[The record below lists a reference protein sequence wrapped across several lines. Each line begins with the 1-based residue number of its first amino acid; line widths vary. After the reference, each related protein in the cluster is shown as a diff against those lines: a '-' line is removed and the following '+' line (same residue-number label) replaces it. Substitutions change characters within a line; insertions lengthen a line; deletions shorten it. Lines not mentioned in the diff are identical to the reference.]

1 MKRLSLKRLTR
12 AVRLVA
18 LLSLPTF
25 WLAQYTRAQ
34 APEPGVLY
42 GHEGAVVMG
51 VFTPDGERVVTASSD
66 QTARVWDVAKSVELR
81 RHTQHTGPLYCLA
94 VSGDGRTLVTGA
106 QDNTLRTWDLPL
118 SKPIRTFAEHAT
130 PVRGFVLNPDGLS
143 LLSVADDK
151 NFRIHDL
158 LLAKPSAPAPVP
170 TIIRPGHPAEV
181 LSLATRTDGAIFC
194 TADASGRILLW
205 SPDLD
210 TPQGR
215 LFGHAGRVTSTAVH
229 TNNQQLYTTGDDGV
243 LRIWQLTPML
253 PKELGTAPAA
263 PIEFTMIPGQ
273 NNALW
278 SLADGT
284 MRLIDMATGMATRE
298 LPKFVGKLIGHTI
311 SPNAAWLTAWADDG
325 SVNVLNLADGTPRGR
340 AAGHTGPV
348 TDVAIHADATRYA
361 TSGKDG
367 TVRFWQQPLP
377 AIDIKGHTG
386 PLRGLLSFT
395 SGQRLATISEDMT
408 TRLWTSNAPTQQAAY
423 ANHEQPLRAFALRDD
438 DGLLA
443 TGDASGVVWVWN
455 VGSGAAEGYLAAHA
469 GAITALEFSSDRNS
483 LVTAGADGVIRSWTF
498 PLPKQKPAAGE
509 EAPKPAWEFPV
520 PGAPA
525 IQLKRVSQEQGLL
538 VLPNAGQAILRL
550 KWDGTA
556 GAPINTPGRPLKSLE
571 LFADAAQLASLDD
584 QGGYHV
590 WKLDGTLVKSTPFG
604 VGITSARLSKD
615 GLLVALCD
623 NKPRV
628 RIAALAT
635 GIVHEEIATLFPVTD
650 SAWTGADQR
659 SLALMGP
666 GNDVVVVQRT
676 LLRMWDSVP
685 GGVNALAMTPDQQ
698 FILAASGDG
707 KVRQWNLA
715 DGMLTKT
722 LDAPA
727 TPLLKMALSTNGQ
740 FVAAIGEDKQLHLWS
755 FGDGK
760 LLRSIPHPQPLR
772 SVTLTA
778 DGARAATAGADG
790 IIRVW
795 EVATG
800 QLLES
805 FADHVGP
812 IVTARYMADGVTL
825 VSTGEDKLLKSVKTS
840 ITRAWPI
847 HKGPVRD
854 MVLYQGGAQTIS
866 CGDDGLVLMT
876 EVSNGTVSRTFKGGV
891 MGGEFKPTV
900 VAVRPDAQRIAA
912 GTETGEV
919 LIWNVNAP
927 DEPMQRLK
935 VADVAPTAIT
945 ALQWSPDQQKLAVA
959 TAGKTVH
966 VFGPSLPNLQPALEL
981 TPHQSFPVE
990 GLVTEVQFAVDNR
1003 SVWLALSTGKI
1014 EEWTYAGPAAT
1025 RQFNHGG
1032 PVYGVAVTRDGRT
1045 VVSTSTDQTVRVWD
1059 VTTGQ
1064 QKFQLNGHTGAVHA
1078 VALSPDETF
1087 AITSGS
1093 DGTLRLWD
1101 IVGGRQL
1108 KQLTRYDATMY
1119 SVAIHPNGQLLAAA
1133 GADRKVHLVD
1143 IISGSEQ
1150 RILEGHTD
1158 YIHSVTFNPVGDR
1171 VLSYGYAGHLK
1182 VWNMADGGKLTEQR
1196 IGRVGNAAHYS
1207 PDGKKLV
1214 LANGDGTARVIPS
1227 GQ

>member
-1 MKRLSLKRLTR
+1 MNSWPRLRPSDVTGLL
-12 AVRLVA
+12 A
-18 LLSLPTF
+18 LMCLSIH
-25 WLAQYTRAQ
+25 WLALAVRAQ
-34 APEPGVLY
+34 APADGVLN

-66 QTARVWDVAKSVELR
+66 QTARLWDVAKSIELR
-81 RHTQHTGPLYCLA
+81 RYTQHTGPLYCLA
-94 VSGDGRTLVTGA
+94 VSGDGRTLVTGS
-106 QDNTLRTWDLPL
+106 QDNTLRVWDLPL
-118 SKPIRTFAEHAT
+118 SKPLRAFAEHAT
-130 PVRGFVLNPDGLS
+130 PVRGFVLNPDGRS
-143 LLSVADDK
+143 LLSVSDDK
-151 NFRIHDL
+151 HFRIHDL
-158 LLAKPSAPAPVP
+158 QVATPGGPAPVP
-170 TIIRPGHPAEV
+170 TILRPGHTAEV
-181 LSLATRTDGAIFC
+181 LAIASRTDGAIFC

-210 TPQGR
+210 VPQGR
-215 LFGHAGRVTSTAVH
+215 LLGHPGRVTSVAVH
-229 TNNQQLYTTGDDGV
+229 ANNQQLYTTGDDGA

-253 PKELGTAPAA
+253 PKELGTAPAV
-263 PIEFTMIPGQ
+263 PIEFTMVPGQ
-273 NNALW
+273 NLGLW

-284 MRLIDMATGMATRE
+284 MKLIDMATGMATRE
-298 LPKFVGKLIGHTI
+298 LPKFVGKLTGHTV

-325 SVNVLNLADGTPRGR
+325 SVNVLNMADGTPRGR
-340 AAGHTGPV
+340 VAGHTGPV

-367 TVRFWQQPLP
+367 TARFWQQPLP
-377 AIDIKGHTG
+377 SFDVKGHTG
-386 PLRGLLSFT
+386 PLRGILSFT
-395 SGQRLATISEDMT
+395 GGQRLATISDDLS
-408 TRLWTSNAPTQQAAY
+408 TRLWVSNGPQQTAL
-423 ANHEQPLRAFALRDD
+423 ANHEQPLRVMAFRDD
-438 DGLLA
+438 EALLA
-443 TGDASGVVWVWN
+443 TGDAQGVVWVWN

-469 GAITALEFSSDRNS
+469 GAITSLEFSSDRNS
-483 LVTAGADGVIRSWTF
+483 LLTAGADGVVRSWTF

-525 IQLKRVSQEQGLL
+525 IQLKRVSPEQGLL

-556 GAPINTPGRPLKSLE
+556 GAPINSPGRPLKSLE
-571 LFADAAQLASLDD
+571 LFADATQLASLDD

-590 WKLDGTLVKSTPFG
+590 WKLDGTLVKSTPLG
-604 VGITSARLSKD
+604 AGITSARLSKD

-635 GIVHEEIATLFPVTD
+635 GIVQEEIATLFPVTD

-659 SLALMGP
+659 SLALIGP
-666 GNDVVVVQRT
+666 GNDAVIVQRT
-676 LLRMWDSVP
+676 LLRIWDSVP

-698 FILAASGDG
+698 FILAAGGDG
-707 KVRQWNLA
+707 KVRQWNLT
-715 DGMLTKT
+715 DGTLTKT
-722 LDAPA
+722 FEGPA
-727 TPLLKMALSTNGQ
+727 TPLLKLALSTNGQ

-755 FGDGK
+755 FADGK
-760 LLRSIPHPQPLR
+760 LVRSIPHLQPLR

-778 DGARAATAGADG
+778 DGVRAATAGADG

-812 IVTARYMADGVTL
+812 IVTARYLADGVTL

-840 ITRAWPI
+840 IIRAWPI
-847 HKGPVRD
+847 HKGAVRD
-854 MVLYQGGAQTIS
+854 MAMYQGGAQTIS
-866 CGDDGLVLMT
+866 CGDDGLVIMT
-876 EVSNGTVSRTFKGGV
+876 EVSNGTVSRTFKGG
-891 MGGEFKPTV
+891 EFKPTT

-912 GTETGEV
+912 GTEAGEV

-966 VFGPSLPNLQPALEL
+966 VFGPSLPNIQPAIEL
-981 TPHQSFPVE
+981 ALHQSFPGE
-990 GLVTEVQFAVDNR
+990 GLVSEMQFAVDNR

-1014 EEWTYAGPAAT
+1014 EEWAYAGIAAT

-1032 PVYGVAVTRDGRT
+1032 PVYGVAVTRDGKT
-1045 VVSTSTDQTVRVWD
+1045 VVSASTDQTVRVWD
-1059 VTTGQ
+1059 VPTQQ

-1078 VALSPDETF
+1078 VMLSPDETF
-1087 AITSGS
+1087 AISSGS

-1108 KQLTRYDATMY
+1108 KQLARYDATMY

-1133 GADRKVHLVD
+1133 GADRKVHLLD
-1143 IISGSEQ
+1143 ILTGSEQ
-1150 RILEGHTD
+1150 RVLEGHTD
-1158 YIHSVTFNPVGDR
+1158 YVHSVTFNPVGDR

-1182 VWNMADGGKLTEQR
+1182 VWNTGDGAKLTEQR
-1196 IGRVGNAAHYS
+1196 IGRVGNSARYS